1 MLFGLE
7 MVVSC
12 NVDIVLVRIIVIMLM
27 VVVFWVVKRVLL
39 EIYVLI
45 VSVVFM

>member
-1 MLFGLE
+1 MLFGMEL
-7 MVVSC
+7 VVSF
-12 NVDIVLVRIIVIMLM
+12 NVVIVLVRMIVIMLM

-45 VSVVFM
+45 VSGVFV